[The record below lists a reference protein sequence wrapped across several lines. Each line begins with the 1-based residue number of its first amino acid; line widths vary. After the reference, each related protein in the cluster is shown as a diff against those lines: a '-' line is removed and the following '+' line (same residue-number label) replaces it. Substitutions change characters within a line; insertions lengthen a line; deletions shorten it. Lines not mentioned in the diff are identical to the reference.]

1 MDFKQRKL
9 EKILRKGNEYLQK
22 LQYSNEEQI
31 VQLSKSFPALK
42 DQLAIRDKQQKD
54 EINDLESRATIE
66 ANIKSNLLKI
76 LVKSKGTL
84 RSANDKWTIEMV
96 CIFLLKVFDSYD
108 FDKLKYIMEKKLVL
122 EDQFLISHIGI
133 SDKVNFFVNKTLETD
148 KYLLLKYN
156 LISKEQLLKWK
167 YRALVKESERK
178 SFDLDKLNEEDKI
191 IVQKLFY

>member
-22 LQYSNEEQI
+22 LQYSNEEQLI
-31 VQLSKSFPALK
+31 QLSRSFPALK

-54 EINDLESRATIE
+54 EINDLESRATME
-66 ANIKSNLLKI
+66 NTIKDNLLKI
-76 LVKSKGTL
+76 LIQSKGTL
-84 RSANDKWTIEMV
+84 RSANDKWTTEMV

-122 EDQFLISHIGI
+122 EDQFLISHLGI
-133 SDKVNFFVNKTLETD
+133 SDKVNFFVNETLKTD
-148 KYLLLKYN
+148 RYFLLKYN

-178 SFDLDKLNEEDKI
+178 SFDLDKLNEEDKVI
-191 IVQKLFY
+191 IQKLFY

>member
-76 LVKSKGTL
+76 LVQSKGTL

-133 SDKVNFFVNKTLETD
+133 SDKANFFINETLKTD